1 THRSLV
7 RTCSGLSNLL
17 FPAPALRH
25 RHGRRVGRGSFAHHG
40 VDPCEMAGAHFRA
53 IAGRLCAGIL
63 ARSRGVPPCLSALG
77 VAPAV
82 FCRRTA
88 GAAYAFCPR
97 KSERARSLAPFA
109 HGLGELPP
117 SDIRKLA
124 ALCLSRGAD
133 GHGELHLSRHTR
145 QLPHLLAAPRDRQS
159 AASFRI
165 SLGGNSPNPCANG
178 TKLRALSLLRGQ
190 K

>member
-1 THRSLV
+1 MIRRPPRS
-7 RTCSGLSNLL
+7 TL
-17 FPAPALRH
+17 FPYTTLFR
-25 RHGRRVGRGSFAHHG
+25 S
-40 VDPCEMAGAHFRA
+40 HFRA

-82 FCRRTA
+82 FCRRTNSA
-88 GAAYAFCPR
+88 SYAFCPR
-97 KSERARSLAPFA
+97 KRERARSSAPFA

-145 QLPHLLAAPRDRQS
+145 HVSHLLAAPARFQPAAHLGRHRVCHGWPDLRSASVRIFFRLHMATPRD
-159 AASFRI
+159 
-165 SLGGNSPNPCANG
+165 G
-178 TKLRALSLLRGQ
+178 
-190 K
+190 